1 MASCNK
7 CVNELVSDMWE
18 AGMDAEGEGRELR
31 KLIGDVK
38 RDIAEE
44 KNNNPRVQQ
53 AIREQ
58 LIAENEL
65 AALRVAQEAADH
77 DVALALARRQENEG
91 SGIHQRRKS
100 RGRMSRGRKSRGR
113 KSRGRKSRGRKSRGR
128 KSRGRKSRGRKS
140 H

>member
-1 MASCNK
+1 MAGCNK
-7 CVNELVSDMWE
+7 CVNDLVADMWE
-18 AGMDAEGEGRELR
+18 AGMDAENEGRELR
-31 KLIGDVK
+31 KLIDGVK

-44 KNNNPRVQQ
+44 KRNNPRVQR

-77 DVALALARRQENEG
+77 DFALALARRQENEG
-91 SGIHQRRKS
+91 RGIHKR
-100 RGRMSRGRKSRGR
+100 RKSRGR

-128 KSRGRKSRGRKS
+128 
-140 H
+140 